1 MALFRLQI
9 TSIKRSEGRQAT
21 GAAAYRAG
29 EKIRDERTGELHN
42 HTRRRDV
49 THKEIIVPTRFA
61 GESLEWAR
69 DRSRLWN
76 AVEKAE
82 ARRDAR
88 VAREFQVTLPSELAA
103 PQRQTLARAFSQELA
118 DRYNIVADLAIH
130 DPRPGSDPR
139 NFHAHILATTRAVTA
154 NGLGGKAGLDMH
166 ASERQRLELPSM
178 PKEFITL
185 RERWAT
191 LTNEALRAAHIDAR
205 VDHRSL
211 AAQGIDREPKPHI
224 PTAAFKIEKSGQRSE
239 LAERLRAEYNSRV
252 QSRLQRAAEREVAM
266 AAAPASE
273 PPPRSTQAVPRRSL
287 EDVRRQA
294 RENWLRIRAAQN
306 PAPQDKAR
314 ESPTQAGAARDQSG
328 AVVASQAP
336 APAGSTPTRQATDKD
351 QHAARRPD
359 DDHSR

>member
-1 MALFRLQI
+1 MAMFRLQI
-9 TSIKRSEGRQAT
+9 TSIKRSENRQAT

-76 AVEKAE
+76 AAEKAE

-103 PQRQTLARAFSQELA
+103 PRRETLARAFSQELA
-118 DRYNIVADLAIH
+118 DRYNIVVDLAIH

-139 NFHAHILATTRAVTA
+139 NFHAHILTTTREVAA

-166 ASERQRLELPSM
+166 SVERQRLELPSI
-178 PKEFITL
+178 PKEFVTL

-191 LTNEALRAAHIDAR
+191 LTNEALQEAHIDAR

-224 PTAAFKIEKSGQRSE
+224 PTVAFKIEKSGQRSE
-239 LAERLRAEYNSRV
+239 VAERLRAEYNSRV
-252 QSRLQRAAEREVAM
+252 QARAQRAAGREELA

-273 PPPRSTQAVPRRSL
+273 PPRSAQPVPRRSL

-306 PAPQDKAR
+306 SAPSEQAR
-314 ESPTQAGAARDQSG
+314 ESPIHEAAAHDRSA
-328 AVVASQAP
+328 AVVASKAP
-336 APAGSTPTRQATDKD
+336 APAGSTPTRQTADAG